1 MSNLKSWRNQQLQRL
16 KLDSDRMFNQIC
28 SEFGLP
34 SVCQPL
40 IDTELTLHET
50 ENGYE
55 IQAEL
60 PGVKEENLEISI
72 DGAYLTL
79 RCSYS
84 EECDEAES
92 IGSFETQM
100 RLPCKVRLEDV
111 EASMKDG
118 KLRIKLPSCD
128 IPEKRII
135 PIKSGET
142 KE

>member
-40 IDTELTLHET
+40 MDTELRLVET
-50 ENGYE
+50 DEGYQIE
-55 IQAEL
+55 AEL
-60 PGVKEENLEISI
+60 PGVTEDNLELHI

-79 RCSYS
+79 RCAFS
-84 EECDEAES
+84 EQNDTAES
-92 IGSFETQM
+92 VGSFESQM
-100 RLPCKVRLEDV
+100 RLPCKVKLEDV
-111 EASMKDG
+111 VAKLEDG
-118 KLRIKLPSCD
+118 LLTVKLPTCTL
-128 IPEKRII
+128 PERRTI
-135 PIKSGET
+135 PITSGDE